1 MGRRVISAILSLQD
15 RDFSSNLR
23 RASERADDFGRGVTR
38 VGNQIQRFGQGATRV
53 FKGVAMGAG
62 AIGAAGVAA
71 LGAGVG
77 KSILDMNSALNTL
90 QAQTGATA
98 SEMEQYGSAA
108 KEVFSKGYG
117 ENIDEVTGALARVK
131 QNMKNIDNGELS
143 KVTSNAMFLAKTF
156 DGDVNEVTRGTNNMM
171 EAFGISSDKAFDLFT
186 AGGQRGLNFSNEM
199 FDNVAEYS
207 SLFGTM
213 GYSAEEYFG
222 ILERGAKAGV
232 YNLDYVNDVMKE
244 FQIRVKDGSKGTS
257 DAMGDLSQGTQKV
270 WKDFLDGKGTV
281 SDVASKVVGELKG
294 MDDQVAANQIG
305 VGLFGT
311 KWEDL
316 EAGAMYAMLG
326 SKEAMKDF
334 EGATDSASA
343 KVEGSLKNRLISSW
357 RELQVGIAD
366 VVNGAGA
373 QEFLQGVAQKADELV
388 PKIQGIVEKAF
399 EFGNTVRENWGPIK
413 ETLIGVSTA
422 AGVLAVGIGT
432 LKVITTVTTMVQGFK
447 TAMGLATAG
456 QWAMNT
462 AMLASPL
469 TWVVIGI
476 AAVIAIGVLL
486 YRNWDVVKQKASE
499 LWQRLLDN
507 PMLALVAGPIGA
519 LIAAG
524 ITLYQNW
531 DKVRTGWDT
540 TWNTIKSAAG
550 SGVNFVIDKLNGL
563 IKVINKIPGVNI
575 PIVPKVSWGDV
586 KTGVDSINKASA
598 GGKVPQY
605 DVGSNRIEE
614 DHLAQI
620 HKGEMIIP
628 ARQAERVRAAGGNI
642 DNIDKMVQPSPVA
655 VATPTTTGSAPQ
667 PATANNSNVQ
677 VIIQNLNAK
686 GVTPMEVA
694 NELVPL
700 LKLRLANL

>member
-1 MGRRVISAILSLQD
+1 MGNRVISAVLTLQD

-23 RASERADDFGRGVTR
+23 RASDRSDDFGRGVTR
-38 VGNQIQRFGQGATRV
+38 VGNQIQRFGQGAAKA
-53 FKGVAMGAG
+53 FKTVAMGAG
-62 AIGAAGVAA
+62 ALGAAGVAA
-71 LGAGVG
+71 LGASVG
-77 KSILDMNSALNTL
+77 KTILDMGSSLDML
-90 QAQTGATA
+90 EAQTGATA
-98 SEMEQYGSAA
+98 EQMGVYGSAA

-117 ENIDEVTGALARVK
+117 ENIDEVTNALARVK
-131 QNMKNIDNGELS
+131 QNMKNIDNGELG
-143 KVTSNAMFLAKTF
+143 KVTSNAMLLAKTF

-171 EAFGISSDKAFDLFT
+171 EAFGISADKAFDLFT

-222 ILERGAKAGV
+222 IMERGAKAGV

-244 FQIRVKDGSKGTS
+244 FQIRVKDGSKSTDETFS
-257 DAMGDLSQGTQKV
+257 AMSKSTFDLWESFNRGEA
-270 WKDFLDGKGTV
+270 TV
-281 SDVASKVVGELKG
+281 AEVASAVTAELKG
-294 MDDQVAANQIG
+294 MDDQVTANQLA
-305 VGLFGT
+305 VSLFGT

-326 SKEAMKDF
+326 SKDAMKDF
-334 EGATDSASA
+334 EGATDSAA
-343 KVEGSLKNRLISSW
+343 ATVEGSLKNRLISSW

-388 PKIQGIVEKAF
+388 PKIQGIVQKAF

-413 ETLIGVSTA
+413 ETLIGVGTA
-422 AGVLAVGIGT
+422 AGIVAAGMGT
-432 LKVITTVTTMVQGFK
+432 LKVISTVTTMVQGFK

-476 AAVIAIGVLL
+476 AAVVAAGVLL
-486 YRNWDVVKQKASE
+486 YRNWDTVKAKASE

-507 PMLALVAGPIGA
+507 PLLALVAGPFGA
-519 LIAAG
+519 IIAAG
-524 ITLYQNW
+524 ISLYKHF
-531 DKVRTGWDT
+531 D
-540 TWNTIKSAAG
+540 
-550 SGVNFVIDKLNGL
+550 
-563 IKVINKIPGVNI
+563 
-575 PIVPKVSWGDV
+575 DV
-586 KTGVDSINKASA
+586 KRVFNKFKDAITSF
-598 GGKVPQY
+598 KVPGWVSKIGGALSGAASKVGNFISGSHATGLNTVPY
-605 DVGSNRIEE
+605 DGYIAE
-614 DHLAQI
+614 L
-620 HKGEMIIP
+620 HKGEMVIP
-628 ARQAERVRAAGGNI
+628 ARQSERIRAAGGSI
-642 DNIDKMVQPSPVA
+642 DNVDQMVQPSPVA
-655 VATPTTTGSAPQ
+655 VSASSPGGSNSQ
-667 PATANNSNVQ
+667 STSANSDGINL
-677 VIIQNLNAK
+677 IIENINAK
-686 GVTPMEVA
+686 GITAMEVA

>member
-171 EAFGISSDKAFDLFT
+171 EAFGISADKAFDLFT
-186 AGGQRGLNFSNEM
+186 AGGQRGLNFSDEM

-422 AGVLAVGIGT
+422 AGVLAVGMGT

-476 AAVIAIGVLL
+476 AAVIAAGVLL

-531 DKVRTGWDT
+531 DKVRAGWDT

-586 KTGVDSINKASA
+586 KTGVDNINKTSA

-605 DVGSNRIEE
+605 DVGSNRIEK

-620 HKGEMIIP
+620 HKDEMIIP

-642 DNIDKMVQPSPVA
+642 DNIDKMIQPSPVA
-655 VATPTTTGSAPQ
+655 VATPTTTGSTPQ
-667 PATANNSNVQ
+667 PATANNGNVQ

>member
-62 AIGAAGVAA
+62 AIGATGVAA
-71 LGAGVG
+71 LGAGIG
-77 KSILDMNSALNTL
+77 KSILDMNSSLNTL

-171 EAFGISSDKAFDLFT
+171 EAFGISADKAFDLFT

-422 AGVLAVGIGT
+422 AGVLAVGMGT

-447 TAMGLATAG
+447 TAIGLATAG

-476 AAVIAIGVLL
+476 AAVIAAGVLL

-531 DKVRTGWDT
+531 DKVRAGWDT

-563 IKVINKIPGVNI
+563 IKVINNIPGVNI

-655 VATPTTTGSAPQ
+655 VATPTTTGSTPQ

>member
-1 MGRRVISAILSLQD
+1 MGNRVISAVLTLQD

-23 RASERADDFGRGVTR
+23 RASDRADDFGRGITR
-38 VGNQIQRFGQGATRV
+38 VGNHIQRFGQGATRI
-53 FKGVAMGAG
+53 FKTVGAG
-62 AIGAAGVAA
+62 AAALGAAGVAA
-71 LGAGVG
+71 FGASVG
-77 KSILDMNSALNTL
+77 KTVLDMGSSLDML

-98 SEMEQYGSAA
+98 EQMGVYGNAA

-117 ENIDEVTGALARVK
+117 ENIDEVTNALARVK
-131 QNMKNIDNGELS
+131 QNMKNIDNGELG
-143 KVTSNAMFLAKTF
+143 KVTSNAMLLAKTF

-171 EAFGISSDKAFDLFT
+171 EAFGISADKAFDLFT

-199 FDNVAEYS
+199 FDNVAEYA

-222 ILERGAKAGV
+222 ILERGSKAGV

-244 FQIRVKDGSKGTS
+244 FQIRAKDGSKGTS
-257 DAMGDLSQGTQKV
+257 DAMDELSKGAQKV
-270 WKDFLDGKGTV
+270 WKDFLNGKGTV
-281 SDVASKVVGELKG
+281 SDVASKVVGELQG
-294 MDDQVAANQIG
+294 MDDQVKANQIG

-334 EGATDSASA
+334 EGATDSAA
-343 KVEGSLKNRLISSW
+343 ATVEGSLKNRLISSW

-373 QEFLQGVAQKADELV
+373 QEFLQGVADKADELV

-413 ETLIGVSTA
+413 ETLIGVGT
-422 AGVLAVGIGT
+422 AVGVVAVGMGA
-432 LKVITTVTTMVQGFK
+432 LKVITTVTTMIQGFK

-469 TWVVIGI
+469 TWVVVGI
-476 AAVIAIGVLL
+476 AAVVAAGVLL
-486 YRNWDVVKQKASE
+486 YRNWDTVKAKASE

-507 PMLALVAGPIGA
+507 PLLALVAGPFGA
-519 LIAAG
+519 IIAAG
-524 ITLYQNW
+524 ITLYKHF
-531 DKVRTGWDT
+531 D
-540 TWNTIKSAAG
+540 
-550 SGVNFVIDKLNGL
+550 
-563 IKVINKIPGVNI
+563 
-575 PIVPKVSWGDV
+575 DV
-586 KTGVDSINKASA
+586 KRVFNSFKDAIMSF
-598 GGKVPQY
+598 KVPGWVSKIGGALSGAASKVGNFISGSHASGLNTVPY
-605 DVGSNRIEE
+605 DGYIAE
-614 DHLAQI
+614 L
-620 HKGEMIIP
+620 HKGEMVIP
-628 ARQAERVRAAGGNI
+628 ARQSERIRAAGGSI
-642 DNIDKMVQPSPVA
+642 DNVDQMVQPSPGGVSSS
-655 VATPTTTGSAPQ
+655 TPGGSSPQ
-667 PATANNSNVQ
+667 STPANSGGITLN
-677 VIIQNLNAK
+677 IQNLNAK
-686 GVTPMEVA
+686 GITAMEVV
-694 NELVPL
+694 NEVVPL

>member
-1 MGRRVISAILSLQD
+1 MGQRVISAILTLRD

-23 RASERADDFGRGVTR
+23 RASERTDDFGRGVTR
-38 VGNQIQRFGQGATRV
+38 VGNQIQRFGKGATKV
-53 FKGVAMGAG
+53 FKTVGVGA
-62 AIGAAGVAA
+62 AALGAAGVAA

-77 KSILDMNSALNTL
+77 KSILDMDSSLNML

-98 SEMEQYGSAA
+98 SQMEVYGSAA
-108 KEVFSKGYG
+108 KEVFGKGYG
-117 ENIDEVTGALARVK
+117 ENVDEVTGALARVK
-131 QNMKNIDNGELS
+131 QNMRNIDNGELS
-143 KVTSNAMFLAKTF
+143 KVTSNAMLLAKTF

-171 EAFGISSDKAFDLFT
+171 EAFGITSDKAFDLFT

-199 FDNVAEYS
+199 FDNVAEYA

-222 ILERGAKAGV
+222 IMERGAKAGV

-257 DAMGDLSQGTQKV
+257 DSMGELSKGTQKV

-281 SDVASKVVGELKG
+281 SGVASQVVGELKG

-316 EAGAMYAMLG
+316 ESGAMYAMLG
-326 SKEAMKDF
+326 SKDALKDF
-334 EGATDSASA
+334 EGATDAASA
-343 KVEGSLKNRLISSW
+343 KVEGSLKNRLVSSW

-388 PKIQGIVEKAF
+388 PKIQGVVEKAF

-422 AGVLAVGIGT
+422 VGVVAAGMGA
-432 LKVITTVTTMVQGFK
+432 LKVVSTVTTMIQGFK

-469 TWVVIGI
+469 TWVVVGI

-486 YRNWDVVKQKASE
+486 YRNWDTVKEKAGE
-499 LWQRLLDN
+499 LWAKTTEVFGGIYDWAAQKIQPVTGFFKGLYDKFVDFKN
-507 PMLALVAGPIGA
+507 AISNFKPPEWVSSIGGA
-519 LIAAG
+519 IGKAAG
-524 ITLYQNW
+524 AVGNFISGSHA
-531 DKVRTGWDT
+531 TGL
-540 TWNTIKSAAG
+540 NT
-550 SGVNFVIDKLNGL
+550 
-563 IKVINKIPGVNI
+563 
-575 PIVPKVSWGDV
+575 VP
-586 KTGVDSINKASA
+586 
-598 GGKVPQY
+598 Y
-605 DVGSNRIEE
+605 DGYIAE
-614 DHLAQI
+614 L
-620 HKGEMIIP
+620 HKGEMVIP
-628 ARQAERVRAAGGNI
+628 ARQSERIRAAGGAI
-642 DNIDKMVQPSPVA
+642 DNVDQMMQPKVTP
-655 VATPTTTGSAPQ
+655 VATPVAASNTTQ
-667 PATANNSNVQ
+667 SNQGGVT
-677 VIIQNLNAK
+677 VVIQNLNAK
-686 GVTPMEVA
+686 GISAKEVIDEFVPM
-694 NELVPL
+694 
-700 LKLRLANL
+700 LKLRLANM

>member
-171 EAFGISSDKAFDLFT
+171 EAFGISADKAFDLFT

-294 MDDQVAANQIG
+294 MDDQVVANQIG

-531 DKVRTGWDT
+531 DKVRAGWDT

-655 VATPTTTGSAPQ
+655 VATPTTTGSTPQ
-667 PATANNSNVQ
+667 PATANNGNVQ

>member
-1 MGRRVISAILSLQD
+1 MGNRVISAVLTLQD

-23 RASERADDFGRGVTR
+23 RASDRADDFGRGITR
-38 VGNQIQRFGQGATRV
+38 VGNHIQRFGQGATRI
-53 FKGVAMGAG
+53 FKTVGAG
-62 AIGAAGVAA
+62 AAALGAAGVAA
-71 LGAGVG
+71 FGASMG
-77 KSILDMNSALNTL
+77 KTVLDMGSSLDML

-98 SEMEQYGSAA
+98 EQMGVYGNAA

-117 ENIDEVTGALARVK
+117 ENIDEVTNSLARVR
-131 QNMKNIDNGELS
+131 QNMKNIDNGELG
-143 KVTSNAMFLAKTF
+143 KVTSNAMLLAKTF

-171 EAFGISSDKAFDLFT
+171 EAFGISADKAFDLFT

-222 ILERGAKAGV
+222 IMERGAKAGV

-244 FQIRVKDGSKGTS
+244 FQIRVKDGSKSTDETFS
-257 DAMGDLSQGTQKV
+257 AMSKSTFDLWESFNRGEA
-270 WKDFLDGKGTV
+270 TV
-281 SDVASKVVGELKG
+281 AEVASAVTAELKG
-294 MDDQVAANQIG
+294 MDDQVTANQLA
-305 VGLFGT
+305 VSLFGT

-326 SKEAMKDF
+326 SKDAMKDF
-334 EGATDSASA
+334 EGATDSAAA

-388 PKIQGIVEKAF
+388 PKIQGIVQKAF

-413 ETLIGVSTA
+413 ETLIGVGTA
-422 AGVLAVGIGT
+422 AGIVAAGMGT
-432 LKVITTVTTMVQGFK
+432 LKVISTVTTMVQGFK

-456 QWAMNT
+456 QWAMNS

-476 AAVIAIGVLL
+476 AAVVAAGVLL
-486 YRNWDVVKQKASE
+486 YRNWDTVKAKAGE
-499 LWQRLLDN
+499 LWATTKEVFGGIYDWAAQKIQPVTGFFKGLYDKFISFKNAILSFQ
-507 PMLALVAGPIGA
+507 PPEWVSKIGGA
-519 LIAAG
+519 IG
-524 ITLYQNW
+524 
-531 DKVRTGWDT
+531 K
-540 TWNTIKSAAG
+540 AAG
-550 SGVNFVIDKLNGL
+550 SVGKFISGSHASGL
-563 IKVINKIPGVNI
+563 DR
-575 PIVPKVSWGDV
+575 VP
-586 KTGVDSINKASA
+586 
-598 GGKVPQY
+598 Y
-605 DVGSNRIEE
+605 DGYIAE
-614 DHLAQI
+614 L
-620 HKGEMIIP
+620 HKDEMVIP
-628 ARQAERVRAAGGNI
+628 ARQSERIRAAGGSI
-642 DNIDKMVQPSPVA
+642 DNVDQMVQPSPVA
-655 VATPTTTGSAPQ
+655 VASPTPGGSTSQAT
-667 PATANNSNVQ
+667 PANSGGITL
-677 VIIQNLNAK
+677 IIENLNTK
-686 GVTPMEVA
+686 GITAMEVA

>member
-62 AIGAAGVAA
+62 AIGVAGVAA

-171 EAFGISSDKAFDLFT
+171 DAFGISADKAFDLFT

-422 AGVLAVGIGT
+422 AGVLAIGIGA
-432 LKVITTVTTMVQGFK
+432 LKVVTTVTTMIQGFK

-531 DKVRTGWDT
+531 DKVRAGWDT

-628 ARQAERVRAAGGNI
+628 AGQAERVRAAGGNI

-655 VATPTTTGSAPQ
+655 VATPTTTGSTPQ
-667 PATANNSNVQ
+667 PATANNGNVQ